1 MCRGCS
7 GAATLANKP
16 NGLVIGL
23 LDMTSLAGPS
33 EQLPLGPSCK
43 RQGLGRGPASCSLLA
58 TRSLGT
64 HRPGRC
70 TSREARQRAIRPHQ
84 GVRRHWLFG
93 CRCPQRPS
101 TPRSAPLLPRPV
113 LHSPRP
119 GEKRK
124 EKNFA
129 CLFLSFLLGPR
140 PVPLTAFRAPFLAFF
155 GAQSRRGRRRQ
166 EPVEAVNLVPQPV
179 RRAEGVDQSGLG
191 FCQLG
196 KSRRRSSLRRSVT
209 AVDGIA

>member
-1 MCRGCS
+1 M
-7 GAATLANKP
+7 
-16 NGLVIGL
+16 
-23 LDMTSLAGPS
+23 
-33 EQLPLGPSCK
+33 
-43 RQGLGRGPASCSLLA
+43 
-58 TRSLGT
+58 
-64 HRPGRC
+64 
-70 TSREARQRAIRPHQ
+70 
-84 GVRRHWLFG
+84 
-93 CRCPQRPS
+93 
-101 TPRSAPLLPRPV
+101 LPRPV
-113 LHSPRP
+113 LGSPRP

-140 PVPLTAFRAPFLAFF
+140 PFCAADRAFRAPFRAFF
-155 GAQSRRGRRRQ
+155 GAQSRRGRRGARQ